1 MKQKKNC
8 NFRLSNGIKRILGA
22 CRSASTSNLI
32 RMSSMANYVQPG
44 NTVATT
50 SNDVIPMTDRTFY
63 VDLDQL

>member
-1 MKQKKNC
+1 
-8 NFRLSNGIKRILGA
+8 
-22 CRSASTSNLI
+22 
-32 RMSSMANYVQPG
+32 MANYVQPG